1 LETIENRAS
10 DPHEPGSAVTAL
22 MPLPGSVL
30 GAATVVAAQGAL
42 ATTGA
47 ILALFATHSTRIHF
61 LGRGIG
67 AYRFAAAFL
76 LTGFA
81 IAALVG
87 AIGLAERR
95 GWARPLSFAVEAA
108 VMCGYLLTFVFDP
121 LRALIGIAIA
131 VAVLAV
137 ILGPRADEAFF
148 PVENA

>member
-1 LETIENRAS
+1 LETVEDRAS
-10 DPHEPGSAVTAL
+10 DPHEPGAIVASLV
-22 MPLPGSVL
+22 PLPGSVL

-42 ATTGA
+42 AVTGVVV
-47 ILALFATHSTRIHF
+47 ALFATHATRVEF

-67 AYRFAAAFL
+67 AWRFGAAVMLA
-76 LTGFA
+76 GFA
-81 IAALVG
+81 VAALAG
-87 AIGLAERR
+87 SIGLAERR

-121 LRALIGIAIA
+121 LRALVGIAVA

-137 ILGPRADEAFF
+137 VLGPRADEAFA